1 MSHALAVPTEDAP
14 IRMHVSKKVT
24 GNAVTNV
31 TQIYVRRLVTEEA
44 EGCVGHSAVPRVE
57 NVAVARVVPLHKGLN
72 AGGRHSVSKFNQQ
85 GELVGQ
91 LAFLNTPTEF
101 TNELHNVLAKD
112 SVHFCVKIM
121 FFYALFV
128 RTVSI
133 HVFLQGRKHF
143 RRHIA
148 QRLIVWPILRSE
160 RVVSCV
166 PREGRLESE
175 SVLFFIILILVLNF
189 FYRYN

>member
-1 MSHALAVPTEDAP
+1 MCHALTVPTEDAP
-14 IRMHVSKKVT
+14 IRMHVPKKVT
-24 GNAVTNV
+24 GNTVTNV
-31 TQIYVRRLVTEEA
+31 TQVYVRRLVTDEA

-72 AGGRHSVSKFNQQ
+72 AGGRHSVSKLNEQ

-91 LAFLNTPTEF
+91 LTFLYAPTEF
-101 TNELHNVLAKD
+101 TDKLHNVLAKD

-128 RTVSI
+128 RAVSI

-143 RRHIA
+143 SRHIA
-148 QRLIVWPILRSE
+148 HRLIVWPILRSE

-175 SVLFFIILILVLNF
+175 SVLFFIILILVLTNELS
-189 FYRYN
+189 